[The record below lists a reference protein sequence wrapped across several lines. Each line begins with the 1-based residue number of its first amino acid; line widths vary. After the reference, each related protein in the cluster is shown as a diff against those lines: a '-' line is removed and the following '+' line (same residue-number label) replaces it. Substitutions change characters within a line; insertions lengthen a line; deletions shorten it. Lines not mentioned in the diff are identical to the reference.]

1 MCFGWATWFPLR
13 PAPHFLCRHATG
25 NLPADRRK
33 PIAVGVSTNIK
44 KQKMTT
50 KLVTG
55 ILLFLSLLV
64 CGQEKIENKST
75 ENHQNIKGT
84 KISLISPKGFIS
96 GQNFL
101 GLQQIESGSSIM
113 ITEIPGPYSEIVKGM
128 TKENFLSKGVK
139 TKKFE
144 NLTING
150 LPAILIH
157 GTQNAYGYTFTK
169 YILVFGTDSE
179 TIMINGAFPDN
190 MKEIGVQVKES
201 ILSAIYD
208 EKRVV
213 DPFETIDY
221 SIDASKA
228 GLKFGKNISNSLI
241 FTTDG
246 IVPTNS
252 IDKTSLMVS
261 KSFSTIT
268 IEDKKLFVINRLKQ
282 LYTEETAIKFTNE
295 ISIDGINGFEV
306 FAETKNK
313 KTNNTEYI
321 YQVILFSDNLYY
333 IIIASTPDN
342 SNERIEQLKETIK
355 TFKRK

>member
-1 MCFGWATWFPLR
+1 ML
-13 PAPHFLCRHATG
+13 APILK
-25 NLPADRRK
+25 NK
-33 PIAVGVSTNIK
+33 N
-44 KQKMTT
+44 MTT
-50 KLVTG
+50 KLLTG
-55 ILLFLSLLV
+55 ILLFFSFFV
-64 CGQEKIENKST
+64 YGQEKIENKLT
-75 ENHQNIKGT
+75 DNHQDIKGT

-101 GLQQIESGSSIM
+101 GLQQLESGSSIM

-150 LPAILIH
+150 LPALLIH
-157 GTQNAYGYTFTK
+157 GIQNAYGYTFTK
-169 YILVFGTDSE
+169 YILIFGNETE

-190 MKEIGVQVKES
+190 MKEIGVQVKKS

-241 FTTDG
+241 FTIDG

-252 IDKTSLMVS
+252 TDKTTLMVS

-268 IEDKKLFVINRLKQ
+268 IEDKKLFVMNKLKQ
-282 LYTEETAIKFTNE
+282 LYTVETTIKYTNE
-295 ISIDGINGFEV
+295 ISIDGINGFEA

-313 KTNNTEYI
+313 KTNNTEYV

-333 IIIASTPDN
+333 IIIASTAD
-342 SNERIEQLKETIK
+342 STNERIEQLKETIK